1 MSNDDHH
8 GADRAADFLDKPL
21 PEGGTHRKR
30 VATMAR
36 AYLSCHDI
44 APPVAESG
52 LDVDD
57 LVAHLTDWR
66 EP

>member
-1 MSNDDHH
+1 MSEDFH
-8 GADRAADFLDKPL
+8 GADRVADFLDKPL

-36 AYLSCHDI
+36 AYLSCRDI
-44 APPVAESG
+44 APLVAESG

-57 LVAHLTDWR
+57 IVADLTSWR
-66 EP
+66 D